1 MDNQDHTSSSHGA
14 AGDNRRQVH
23 AGMEHLFLLELDRAD
38 VFDRP
43 EAPLL
48 PLQSFGAVRET
59 CPHCAGQQHLRLV
72 LRQECVRIAHLFCE
86 QCHSC
91 FDARYA
97 NGRCALTI

>member
-1 MDNQDHTSSSHGA
+1 MDNQDRTSSHGA
-14 AGDNRRQVH
+14 AGNNRRH
-23 AGMEHLFLLELDRAD
+23 AHVGMEHLFLRELDRAD

-43 EAPLL
+43 DAPLL

-59 CPHCAGQQHLRLV
+59 CPHCTGQHLRLV
-72 LRQECVRIAHLFCE
+72 LRQECVRIAHLFCQ